1 MGRCTEEDDAELE
14 LEFTTSWRAAP
25 RGMVAAV
32 LLSSLLFIH
41 THICSAPHLEMDPK
55 RFTLAAI
62 ALFSASALSSVCY
75 SFSSLCAL
83 VVCDSK

>member
-1 MGRCTEEDDAELE
+1 MGSQVGRCTEEDDAELE

-25 RGMVAAV
+25 RGIVAAM

-41 THICSAPHLEMDPK
+41 THICSSPHLEMGPM

-62 ALFSASALSSVCY
+62 ALFSASALFSVGY
-75 SFSSLCAL
+75 SL
-83 VVCDSK
+83 